1 MRAGKFKNPI
11 SAEFFKSAER
21 RESLSKVKSGDFFLF
36 WEMIMIQMVEAMGK
50 EEEKEETKEEE
61 EEEEEVSEKELGS
74 ESGKFGVSSAGGIG
88 SL

>member
-50 EEEKEETKEEE
+50 EETTEEEKKEEEKKEE
-61 EEEEEVSEKELGS
+61 EEEEEVSKEELGS
-74 ESGKFGVSSAGGIG
+74 KSG
-88 SL
+88 SLV

>member
-1 MRAGKFKNPI
+1 MFEKRFIEMRAGKFKNPI

-50 EEEKEETKEEE
+50 EEEREGKKEEE
-61 EEEEEVSEKELGS
+61 EEEEEVSRKNWE
-74 ESGKFGVSSAGGIG
+74 VRVG
-88 SL
+88 SLV